1 MESIVN
7 WFVNSALGQH
17 VSREVLVFIVSLFPI
32 LEMRGGL
39 LAATLLD
46 VTMWKAVIIAAIGNF
61 IPIPFIL
68 LFVKKVFAWLKKTR
82 LFRPFVEKLENRAL
96 GKREQ
101 VEKYTFWGL
110 ALFVGIPLP
119 GTGAWTGSLIA
130 ALIDMDFKKAIKSEL
145 VGLCLCAVIMT
156 IISYGVIGN
165 IIR

>member
-96 GKREQ
+96 GKRDQ

-130 ALIDMDFKKAIKSEL
+130 ALIDMDFKKAIQSEL

-156 IISYGVIGN
+156 FISYGVIGN